1 MKSYILILSIVGSI
15 FISCASSSTSSKA
28 GSESKNKVNCID
40 VGSYDNSDLNTFL
53 KSSVD
58 LCNQLSANVEKLDDI
73 NDFVED
79 PSAWMAME
87 VSKATSPYKEKL
99 RDAAYLASNPEKIK
113 EELEAEF
120 AKMIAEEIVKEINK
134 VIQDANTRLSGSSS
148 ALNSAKGL
156 DGMEKLSAA
165 KDVANASKNYK
176 ATVTL
181 AKELLTQTT
190 RLMNNLKG

>member
-1 MKSYILILSIVGSI
+1 MKKYILILNIVGFI
-15 FISCASSSTSSKA
+15 FISCASNSTSSKT
-28 GSESKNKVNCID
+28 GSESNKVNCID

-58 LCNQLSANVEKLDDI
+58 LCKQLSANVEKLDEI

-87 VSKATSPYKEKL
+87 VSKATSPYKKQL

-120 AKMIAEEIVKEINK
+120 VKMIAEEIVKEINK
-134 VIQDANTRLSGSSS
+134 VIQDANTRLSGSSD

-156 DGMEKLSAA
+156 AGMEKLSAA

-176 ATVTL
+176 ATVTS